1 MPLVDAR
8 KRQQNNINLAPTDP
22 ILAAHRSPGAPAR
35 PMPRVDARERQQNNI
50 NLAL

>member
-22 ILAAHRSPGAPAR
+22 ILAAHRSPGAPS
-35 PMPRVDARERQQNNI
+35 P
-50 NLAL
+50 ALRGTCLW